1 MSKLTYWKVAT
12 INDSSFAYSY
22 RFKTKA
28 EAFRFWDTLYTVDPS
43 HWVLGDEYRRSNP
56 VGESYAAKYAA
67 PEKITVEYEGGVFG
81 FLEEIATENFPMF

>member
-28 EAFRFWDTLYTVDPS
+28 EAFKFWDTLYIVDS
-43 HWVLGDEYRRSNP
+43 SFWMCGDEYRRSHP
-56 VGESYAAKYAA
+56 VGESYASKYAA
-67 PEKITVEYEGGVFG
+67 PEKITIEYEGGVFG
-81 FLEEIATENFPMF
+81 LLQEIATEDFSGY